1 MKIILLKK
9 RYMFKMLIMYET
21 TDTSA
26 MPTILGSF
34 HGNRSRYFYR
44 VRFVYN
50 MWWGISFILLVAK
63 NQKKK
68 KKCLGTPALDGCMQF
83 KFSIEIL
90 ISIFY

>member
-1 MKIILLKK
+1 
-9 RYMFKMLIMYET
+9 MYET

-26 MPTILGSF
+26 MPTIFGSIY
-34 HGNRSRYFYR
+34 GNRSIYFYR

-50 MWWGISFILLVAK
+50 MWWGISSILLDGEK
-63 NQKKK
+63 SKKK
-68 KKCLGTPALDGCMQF
+68 KKCLETPVLDSCMQF